1 MFFLDIKKLNVL
13 EQIADKMINDLIDS
27 LHKKYPQKYFKVRVT
42 ESKKKIYTS
51 YFEEKNKKIF
61 LMPRKITF

>member
-1 MFFLDIKKLNVL
+1 
-13 EQIADKMINDLIDS
+13 MINDLIDS

-42 ESKKKIYTS
+42 ESKKKIYTF

-61 LMPRKITF
+61 LIPRKITF